1 MAEDDEST
9 ENDEYDFDFGT
20 ELDDDYIDV
29 ESDRADV
36 SFTDDESRDEQER
49 ESDLPSAMD
58 YSHEFDTSKGNGAS
72 ERIDDIIDDAAIIE
86 NDGRSE
92 TRTFFRPDEASTNV
106 EQYERMV
113 QYQDG
118 MWDSSRASK
127 NKKAD
132 NDRWVDTFCSYLDV
146 PDYQEERVQLVVES
160 VNMSH
165 MAHYSAQ
172 ETILASISIVENERG
187 RWVRDEDEFRDL
199 VRDVDTSLDSMKKVR
214 ILLRDKSDQL

>member
-9 ENDEYDFDFGT
+9 ENSYSFDFGT
-20 ELDDDYIDV
+20 ELDEDYIDV
-29 ESDRADV
+29 ETDRADV

-49 ESDLPSAMD
+49 ESDLPSAFD
-58 YSHEFDTSKGNGAS
+58 YSHEFDTSKGSGAS

-92 TRTFFRPDEASTNV
+92 TRTFFRPDEASNNV

-187 RWVRDEDEFRDL
+187 RWIRDEDAFRDL
-199 VRDVDTSLDSMKKVR
+199 ILDVGTSLDSMKKAR